1 MTSVSQQHFR
11 DRFPEPTDFKDFT
24 ADIIGAA
31 LVLHAK
37 QTKARFVIADA
48 VNELI
53 QGYARDGKTVP
64 ESCILA
70 LVEGFQW
77 GQITGLFIPDIGQTH
92 SSGWL
97 RLSRSGLKFTTNH
110 LATIRL
116 QQLLPEFM
124 LHPAIRA
131 ASLSI
136 FNAGKYDA
144 AVFEA
149 FRTLEAAVRH
159 GAGFDPHEY
168 GTDMVGRAF
177 HSERGPLTDPSRPDA
192 ERQSLSRI
200 MTGAHGLLKNPRS
213 HRSLDLEDPQ
223 EAAEMLIVASHLMR
237 IVEERAAARS
247 PDA

>member
-1 MTSVSQQHFR
+1 M
-11 DRFPEPTDFKDFT
+11 
-24 ADIIGAA
+24 
-31 LVLHAK
+31 
-37 QTKARFVIADA
+37 
-48 VNELI
+48 
-53 QGYARDGKTVP
+53 
-64 ESCILA
+64 
-70 LVEGFQW
+70 
-77 GQITGLFIPDIGQTH
+77 
-92 SSGWL
+92 
-97 RLSRSGLKFTTNH
+97 SRSGERFSADY

-149 FRTLEAAVRH
+149 FRTLEGSVRD

-192 ERQSLSRI
+192 ERQSLSRL

-237 IVEERAAARS
+237 IVEERAAAR
-247 PDA
+247 AALE